1 MAAPSP
7 WGCRGGD
14 FTQISAPPD
23 LPRLLKP
30 LLTPSLTAGSDLSP
44 LTSCPPLPSPP
55 GRGQEANPSQ
65 RPQATPPGLHDL
77 ECINTPARNHTLRTH
92 TCSGLCA
99 ASRRAHASP
108 ETHLPAT
115 ERRAHLPDQHHQEAQ
130 PLAVSPVEGPLPG
143 GAQAGPA
150 RRTGSS
156 AAGASQPAGGQPRGS
171 CAGLAD
177 PRPPGKAS
185 SAGTSPSLV
194 QAQGAVPLGRGWESQ
209 RQELIT
215 WGTPDSLWSPQ
226 TVPRPLP
233 SLWPPLSPESGD
245 MSCCNAGSTRDITAM
260 SL

>member
-1 MAAPSP
+1 MEWRLHHPGAA
-7 WGCRGGD
+7 GGRFYPD
-14 FTQISAPPD
+14 IST
-23 LPRLLKP
+23 PRP
-30 LLTPSLTAGSDLSP
+30 AQTAEASADPQLTAGSDLSP

-99 ASRRAHASP
+99 PSRRAHASP

-115 ERRAHLPDQHHQEAQ
+115 ERRAHLPEQHHQEAQ

-156 AAGASQPAGGQPRGS
+156 HCWGLTACWWPAKRIMR
-171 CAGLAD
+171 
-177 PRPPGKAS
+177 RP
-185 SAGTSPSLV
+185 
-194 QAQGAVPLGRGWESQ
+194 
-209 RQELIT
+209 
-215 WGTPDSLWSPQ
+215 
-226 TVPRPLP
+226 
-233 SLWPPLSPESGD
+233 
-245 MSCCNAGSTRDITAM
+245 C
-260 SL
+260 